1 MNINRICGIILAG
14 FSCLIAAG
22 PAWAAVG
29 FDAGQS
35 MDINEF
41 LSEARARKAPDA
53 PQPVPVDRTGK
64 RRAWDAAG
72 READIAQ
79 ARNLREIVARS
90 AVQGCAPDNWIHV
103 DARGVVC
110 KHPDVLG
117 GRTESAFV
125 ENILIPAAALAGRGY
140 AVVSE
145 RDDEEGN
152 GFLTVKDGRR
162 IGRKS
167 IYVIIEREQ
176 IKRAQADVHRIGS
189 IRATEQAGSKHEN
202 YSK

>member
-1 MNINRICGIILAG
+1 MKNNRIYGIMLAG

-22 PAWAAVG
+22 PVWAAVG

-41 LSEARARKAPDA
+41 LSEARARKAPGT
-53 PQPVPVDRTGK
+53 PRMVLVDRTEK
-64 RRAWDAAG
+64 RRAWDAG
-72 READIAQ
+72 RREADTAQ
-79 ARNLREIVARS
+79 AQILREIVARS
-90 AVQGCAPDNWIHV
+90 AVEGCAPDNWIHV

-110 KHPDVLG
+110 KHPNVLG

-125 ENILIPAAALAGRGY
+125 ENILIPAATLGERGY

-145 RDDEEGN
+145 MDDEEGD
-152 GFLTVKDGRR
+152 GFLTAKDGRR
-162 IGRKS
+162 IGRKT

-176 IKRAQADVHRIGS
+176 IKRA
-189 IRATEQAGSKHEN
+189 RARKDS
-202 YSK
+202 